1 MLRRRLLAL
10 LLCLVAAGLPLAA
23 EAASAA
29 MQADQACMHH
39 GDGKS
44 MDCGGTDPA
53 ANACG
58 MHCAAGVCIVTSVC
72 SQQTAVPSVRPLA
85 DEAMLTPDCRAA
97 PETAPPKAPLS

>member
-1 MLRRRLLAL
+1 MRRRLFAL

-39 GDGKS
+39 GDGKPICN
-44 MDCGGTDPA
+44 DTDPA

-72 SQQTAVPSVRPLA
+72 AQQTAGPSVRPLA